1 MLRVFFATGVALS
14 LFFLFHHFISSEQG
28 HETVADTRRE
38 MRGLSAYH
46 SEMLQASKE
55 ETKQEQDY
63 LKVSFPLHNQSNVTR
78 RVSRKHAGFWHLIT
92 ERQWGNLMWSQFEMV
107 LEREDSIYIG
117 FGEWIG
123 PSLLYA
129 MTWSRYAFGIEPQP
143 DAYRTLREN
152 AQLNRDAL
160 RFDDTLV
167 LSQICIQPHA
177 QGENVTFIG
186 SSDSMSR
193 HIDLAFRRVEDLQTQ
208 FQVPCFSFPIFF
220 QHVVLPHIQTKKQQH
235 RNNHK
240 VARLSGSSFL
250 IKIDIEGGEEFLMTD
265 TEMSQ
270 WLLSQFY
277 PHDKPNLKIS
287 LHGSF
292 HESSTVPIL
301 RFLRLYRYAWLYREF
316 SKVEELMYEQ
326 VDPHFIDASTICLKE
341 CCCDIL
347 LTDVKLT

>member
-14 LFFLFHHFISSEQG
+14 LFFLFHYFVSSSQS
-28 HETVADTRRE
+28 HEHAGE
-38 MRGLSAYH
+38 MRNTLSVYH
-46 SEMLQASKE
+46 SEMIQAESKLE
-55 ETKQEQDY
+55 SKSESKLPKHH

-78 RVSRKHAGFWHLIT
+78 RVSREYAGFWHLIT
-92 ERQWGNLMWSQFEMV
+92 ERQWGNLMWSQFQMV
-107 LEREDSIYIG
+107 LERENSIYIG

-123 PSLLYA
+123 PSLLFA

-193 HIDLAFRRVEDLQTQ
+193 HIDLAFRRMEDLQTQ

-220 QHVVLPHIQTKKQQH
+220 QHVVLPHIQKNWH
-235 RNNHK
+235 NHK
-240 VARLSGSSFL
+240 GAKLSGSSFL

-265 TEMSQ
+265 SEMSQ

-316 SKVEELMYEQ
+316 SKVEELIYEQ

-347 LTDVKLT
+347 LTDVKLNS